1 MRQNSSQLQI
11 LLEYTHSLSSENF
24 FSTQLF
30 SLDISPSPLTFRK
43 KNSQNLSNFNKRVH
57 HHYKRRCR
65 CKAGRHVVATKNV
78 KVLFGISC
86 SRLNYQPLFGK
97 MSPHSSP
104 RRSSWTRAISFVG
117 FSQSCYRLQIF
128 VWQGL
133 SHKLSDQNKV
143 VKMADNVDKM
153 NLAFE
158 RVLEC
163 FKLQNL
169 KDSQREALQNLVKG
183 QDVFVI
189 QPTGSGKSLIFQS
202 APIVFD
208 TVRPLTNA
216 KSIALVISPLA
227 SLMQGRVYKG

>member
-1 MRQNSSQLQI
+1 
-11 LLEYTHSLSSENF
+11 
-24 FSTQLF
+24 
-30 SLDISPSPLTFRK
+30 
-43 KNSQNLSNFNKRVH
+43 
-57 HHYKRRCR
+57 
-65 CKAGRHVVATKNV
+65 
-78 KVLFGISC
+78 
-86 SRLNYQPLFGK
+86 

-104 RRSSWTRAISFVG
+104 RRSGWTRAISFVG

-128 VWQGL
+128 VLQGL

-143 VKMADNVDKM
+143 VKMADDVDKM

-169 KDSQREALQNLVKG
+169 KDSQREALQNVVKG

-216 KSIALVISPLA
+216 KSIALVISPLS
-227 SLMQGRVYKG
+227 SLMQDQGRYLKSVGIKAEFIGDEQESEEAKQLVERGECQIVYGSPEAFLSTKRWRTMLSNDPYKKRLCLVAVDEAHCISHW

>member
-1 MRQNSSQLQI
+1 MFYDT
-11 LLEYTHSLSSENF
+11 LERLKAFQDYKNKKFKKSKNCDFSKGVSPWFWTKIGNF
-24 FSTQLF
+24 SRFLF
-30 SLDISPSPLTFRK
+30 R
-43 KNSQNLSNFNKRVH
+43 
-57 HHYKRRCR
+57 
-65 CKAGRHVVATKNV
+65 
-78 KVLFGISC
+78 
-86 SRLNYQPLFGK
+86 SRLDYQPLFGK

-104 RRSSWTRAISFVG
+104 RGTRAISFVG

-143 VKMADNVDKM
+143 VKMADDVDKM

-227 SLMQGRVYKG
+227 SLMLGSITSRCSGK

>member
-1 MRQNSSQLQI
+1 MSGCWHVSDSLHFSFIIFHTRLDYQLLLEKMRQ
-11 LLEYTHSLSSENF
+11 E
-24 FSTQLF
+24 
-30 SLDISPSPLTFRK
+30 
-43 KNSQNLSNFNKRVH
+43 
-57 HHYKRRCR
+57 
-65 CKAGRHVVATKNV
+65 
-78 KVLFGISC
+78 
-86 SRLNYQPLFGK
+86 
-97 MSPHSSP
+97 
-104 RRSSWTRAISFVG
+104 
-117 FSQSCYRLQIF
+117 
-128 VWQGL
+128 L
-133 SHKLSDQNKV
+133 SHKFADQNKV
-143 VKMADNVDKM
+143 VKMADDVDKM

-227 SLMQGRVYKG
+227 SLMQDQVRYLKSVGIKVEFIAGLPRAKRAWDRAPYSWNMVNLFSFGCHVIDRAYASTDCTGGVGETIKRKGGVSQACLGKSTSLI